1 MATSPNYGWSEPDNT
16 SLVRDG
22 ALAMRTL
29 GDAIDTSLWNVGYG
43 QAGKNKIINGD
54 FNINQRAF
62 TSTTVNGQY
71 TFDRFTTVAIDGT
84 STYTAQTFTLG
95 AAPVAGYEGKNF
107 IDVAS
112 TGQTLTTAQTRLENR
127 MENVRTFANQ
137 TVTVSFWAK
146 AASGTPKVAVELA
159 QFFGTGGSPSA
170 TVNTYAGSITL
181 TTSFQRYSVSVAV
194 PSISGKTLGTAN
206 NDSLRLN
213 LFTSAGSD
221 LNARTG
227 SLGIQTATISFWG
240 IQVEAGSV
248 ATAFQTATG
257 TIQGELDACSRY
269 YQRFNIANTY
279 QQGHTGWAYGT
290 SDAIVPVDLTV
301 QMRVAPTA
309 LETNNLRAW
318 IIKGVTYVSG
328 ATFTLLNSS
337 PNQGNININKGAAF
351 TVEDTISL
359 NSENQSSV
367 YYAFT
372 AEL

>member
-29 GDAIDTSLWNVGYG
+29 GDAIDTSVWNVGYG

-54 FNINQRAF
+54 FGIWQRGTSFAQGIYTADRFLTVATGSTGTISQQAF
-62 TSTTVNGQY
+62 T
-71 TFDRFTTVAIDGT
+71 AGT
-84 STYTAQTFTLG
+84 
-95 AAPVAGYEGKNF
+95 APVSGYEAQYFCRTAVTSSAGAGNF
-107 IDVAS
+107 FIF
-112 TGQTLTTAQTRLENR
+112 AQYV
-127 MENVRTFANQ
+127 ENVRTFAGQ
-137 TVTVSFWAK
+137 TATFSFWAK
-146 AASGTPKVAVELA
+146 ADASKSVAIEFNQV
-159 QFFGTGGSPSA
+159 FGSGGSSP
-170 TVNTYAGSITL
+170 VNTSGGQFAL
-181 TTSFQRYSVSVAV
+181 TTSWTRYSVTVAL
-194 PSISGKTLGTAN
+194 PSISGKTIGTN
-206 NDSLRLN
+206 SYLN
-213 LFTSAGSD
+213 CRVWLDAGS
-221 LNARTG
+221 NFNSRTG
-227 SLGIQTATISFWG
+227 SLGQQSITFDTWGWQLEYGSKATP
-240 IQVEAGSV
+240 
-248 ATAFQTATG
+248 FQTATG
-257 TIQGELDACSRY
+257 TIQGELAACQRY
-269 YQRFNIANTY
+269 YQRFNISNTY

-328 ATFTLLNSS
+328 AAFTLLNSS
-337 PNQGNININKGAAF
+337 PNQGNINVNKGTAF